1 MMEDSMDKMYVPYRS
16 VKKYTKWWHIAIVFI
31 TIISGYC
38 IAAKSDK
45 PEEAQKPHIVYY
57 RSYLDNHRDFT
68 LYFLKSG
75 SKTPQ
80 QMAEAVLHTKSPRLL
95 AAMATKETNGNHA
108 VRNTG
113 YKKRHHGAWQVN
125 PKYWG
130 KVSNSPVE
138 QAKQA
143 ETILEDLA
151 KVSNNDINSILAKYG
166 GDSTNSYAKKILA
179 ELVNVPNY

>member
-1 MMEDSMDKMYVPYRS
+1 MDKMYVPYCK
-16 VKKYTKWWHIAIVFI
+16 VKKHSKLWHVAIVLI
-31 TIISGYC
+31 TVIIGYC
-38 IAAKSDK
+38 VAANSDN
-45 PEEAQKPHIVYY
+45 PEETQRPHVVYHH
-57 RSYLDNHRDFT
+57 SYLDSNRDFT

-95 AAMATKETNGNHA
+95 AAMATIETNGNHA

-130 KVSNSPVE
+130 KVSKNPVE

-143 ETILEDLA
+143 EIILEDLA
-151 KVSNNDINSILAKYG
+151 KASNNDINSTLAKYG
-166 GDSTNSYAKKILA
+166 GDSTNSYAKRTLA